1 MAKPASKTPP
11 RKISQADLLS
21 APPLELLRRKLL
33 EVRTDR
39 EAAKAKGSF
48 SAVASLHRLEAEILR
63 QCALLEKP
71 AGREAD
77 PLDGLSDAELEA
89 LASGEAPST
98 QEGDPPALRLVSR

>member
-1 MAKPASKTPP
+1 MAKPASKTHP

-21 APPLELLRRKLL
+21 SPPLELLRRKLL

-71 AGREAD
+71 SGQQAD
-77 PLDGLSDAELEA
+77 PLDALSDEELEA
-89 LASGEAPST
+89 LASGSAPEAQAP
-98 QEGDPPALRLVSR
+98 GLRLVGR

>member
-1 MAKPASKTPP
+1 MTKAKAIP

-39 EAAKAKGSF
+39 EAAREKGSF

-63 QCALLEKP
+63 QCVLLEKP
-71 AGREAD
+71 QAQEAD
-77 PLDGLSDAELEA
+77 PLDALSDEELEA
-89 LASGEAPST
+89 LASGAQAP
-98 QEGDPPALRLVSR
+98 QEVESPTLRLVGGQ